1 MLSKKYSCYRPRRTG
16 ERKHECTVDTDRVFS
31 NWLFINKKKMKGRRE
46 GDGEGKKEKK
56 RKEER
61 KKEKRREGYSWTNR
75 FYYDS
80 VVPKELAGPERFSVP
95 LKKVIDVHQFAESP

>member
-31 NWLFINKKKMKGRRE
+31 NWLFINKKKKRKGRRE

-56 RKEER
+56 RKEGR
-61 KKEKRREGYSWTNR
+61 KKKGKKKRRI
-75 FYYDS
+75 FLD
-80 VVPKELAGPERFSVP
+80 
-95 LKKVIDVHQFAESP
+95 